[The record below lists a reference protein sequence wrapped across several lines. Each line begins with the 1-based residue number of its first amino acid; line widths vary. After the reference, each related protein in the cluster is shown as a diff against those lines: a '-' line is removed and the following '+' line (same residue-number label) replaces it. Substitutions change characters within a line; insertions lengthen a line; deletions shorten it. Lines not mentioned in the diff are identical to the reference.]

1 MKIVWDN
8 PIQHVAL
15 HQGLDARYWPD
26 VSETDGFAVIAIMKA
41 NRALRVGHRLR
52 AEIEH
57 SVMTSLT
64 KAVCHMDPSIA
75 FLYWLLLLINR
86 QVFVSSYFWESSI
99 ISSCCM
105 FNLSEPY
112 LFLVP
117 SCLNKALACLSY
129 RTFFTNQDPFS
140 NQPWHKSR
148 NA

>member
-26 VSETDGFAVIAIMKA
+26 VSETDELAVINIMKA
-41 NRALRVGHRLR
+41 NRALRVGHYLR

-64 KAVCHMDPSIA
+64 KSVCHMDPSIA

-86 QVFVSSYFWESSI
+86 QVFVSSYFWQSSFV
-99 ISSCCM
+99 S
-105 FNLSEPY
+105 F
-112 LFLVP
+112 FLHVQF
-117 SCLNKALACLSY
+117 KQAL
-129 RTFFTNQDPFS
+129 PFLGAELP
-140 NQPWHKSR
+140 Q
-148 NA
+148 